1 MAVPLDEVWG
11 DSFSSPPVPRAASP
25 PPPRPRRRRSSKRAL
40 AYGDEEEEED
50 VEEEN
55 DAGRGARRASSV
67 AQLALE
73 LREMRSLFA
82 RQQAEQKTVLYAA
95 IGVVVLLL
103 LFTAHSYA
111 RLQHA
116 SDCMLQWRR

>member
-11 DSFSSPPVPRAASP
+11 DSLSSTPPLPRAASP
-25 PPPRPRRRRSSKRAL
+25 PPPRRRRSSKRAVV
-40 AYGDEEEEED
+40 AHEEED
-50 VEEEN
+50 EE
-55 DAGRGARRASSV
+55 DYVAGGEGMGGRRGASV
-67 AQLALE
+67 GQLASE
-73 LREMRSLFA
+73 LREMRFLFA

-116 SDCMLQWRR
+116 SECMLQWRR